1 MKRRLILRSIIVT
14 FVVAVVAI
22 LATVAVRQANYA
34 PEWLRLPLKAPRVS
48 GELVILTLRGPTTT
62 QDVPQA
68 GKNKD
73 ETQTGFEHDL
83 ATLFAQELGLRAKFV
98 VMPSYQKL
106 LGALQEGRGHIAAA
120 GLTPSVDLRTKFAF
134 SPSYKLIQY
143 QLIYAAAE
151 TKPRSL
157 HDATA
162 KHIAVIAETPAHDL
176 LRDMTGDFPGFA
188 IDVIPNES
196 DPDDLLRRIE
206 KKESDFAIVDSS
218 AFAVS
223 KRLHPDLAVAFNIG
237 LENKIAWAFSPIADD
252 DLRQSAS
259 LFFDKIK
266 NNGTLTR
273 LLDRYYGHVNRFQ
286 AVDAE
291 AILEKLQSQLPKLRP
306 FFHEAQ
312 QLTGIDWRIIAAVGY
327 QESHWDPL
335 ATSPTG
341 VRGLMML
348 TEDTADRMKVK
359 NRLDARESI
368 IGGAKYIVLLRDI
381 IPTRINEP
389 DRTWLALAAYNQG
402 YGHLE
407 DARILAQ
414 RLKLNAD
421 SWLDVRK
428 AYLKLKEPE
437 YYEQLKHGFA
447 RGDEA
452 VQFVENIRNYTDII
466 TRLEKPL
473 DMDVRYDLQ
482 LDDTTLS
489 LSVPKKAQA
498 SSNVSTAK

>member
-1 MKRRLILRSIIVT
+1 M
-14 FVVAVVAI
+14 
-22 LATVAVRQANYA
+22 
-34 PEWLRLPLKAPRVS
+34 
-48 GELVILTLRGPTTT
+48 
-62 QDVPQA
+62 
-68 GKNKD
+68 
-73 ETQTGFEHDL
+73 
-83 ATLFAQELGLRAKFV
+83 
-98 VMPSYQKL
+98 
-106 LGALQEGRGHIAAA
+106 
-120 GLTPSVDLRTKFAF
+120 
-134 SPSYKLIQY
+134 
-143 QLIYAAAE
+143 
-151 TKPRSL
+151 
-157 HDATA
+157 
-162 KHIAVIAETPAHDL
+162 
-176 LRDMTGDFPGFA
+176 
-188 IDVIPNES
+188 IPNES

-206 KKESDFAIVDSS
+206 NSESDFAIVDSS

-223 KRLHPDLAVAFNIG
+223 KRLHPDLAVAFNVG

-252 DLRQSAS
+252 DLQQSAT
-259 LFFDKIK
+259 LFFDKIR
-266 NNGTLTR
+266 NNGTLGR

-286 AVDAE
+286 AVDSE
-291 AILEKLQSQLPKLRP
+291 AILEKLQSQLPKFRP

-312 QLTGIDWRIIAAVGY
+312 QLTGIDWRIIAAIGY

-368 IGGAKYIVLLRDI
+368 IGGAKYIVLLRDL
-381 IPTRINEP
+381 IPSRINEP

-414 RLKLNAD
+414 RLKLSAD

-437 YYEQLKHGFA
+437 HYEQLKHGFA
-447 RGDEA
+447 RGDET

-473 DMDVRYDLQ
+473 DMDVRYELQ